1 MLNKF
6 SMGNFIPVVRKRI
19 RGMDLGMAIRR
30 LRRERGWAIEDL
42 VAHLDGAKGG
52 DRASIS
58 KIETGLR
65 WPRRELLLALA
76 RAFDLK
82 VSELVELAETGSVPV
97 KDVSPEERA
106 WIASLRALSP
116 SVRGHVL
123 ALVGELSQ

>member
-1 MLNKF
+1 
-6 SMGNFIPVVRKRI
+6 
-19 RGMDLGMAIRR
+19 MDLGKAIRQ

-42 VAHLDGAKGG
+42 VAHLDGTRGG

-65 WPRRELLLALA
+65 WPRRDLLLALA

-82 VSELVELAETGSVPV
+82 AAELIELAEAGCVSV
-97 KDVSPEERA
+97 KDVSPEEQA
-106 WIASLRALSP
+106 WIASLRTLSP

-123 ALVGELSQ
+123 AVIEALSR